1 MAYCIEIKNGETWQL
16 KDWGHSKIP
25 TEEKANARRTQLID
39 EGEHDADDIRV
50 VADTTNASPLDL
62 GIEGN
67 TWED

>member
-39 EGEHDADDIRV
+39 EGEHVANDVRV
-50 VADTTNASPLDL
+50 VVDTTDSSPLDSD
-62 GIEGN
+62 IEGN